1 MSSTKILLFTANTS
15 MSINITSCLC
25 KAGFLVVPAAHGIGA
40 LDIIHSEKPVLIILD
55 MELPGLNSL
64 AIIRLLRAEE
74 VNPRIPVI
82 LFGAN
87 ANEEE
92 VLLGLEV
99 GADLCLLEAFNPL
112 VFAAR
117 VRSLIRRSEQS
128 NMQRA

>member
-1 MSSTKILLFTANTS
+1 MSSNKILLFTADTF
-15 MSINITSCLC
+15 MRINITSCLC
-25 KAGFLVVPAAHGIGA
+25 NAGFLVMPVAHGIGA
-40 LDIIHSEKPVLIILD
+40 LDIIHSETPVLIILD
-55 MELPGLNSL
+55 MELPDVNSL
-64 AIIRLLRAEE
+64 AIIRFLRAEE

-112 VFAAR
+112 VFVAR

-128 NMQRA
+128 NMHRA

>member
-1 MSSTKILLFTANTS
+1 MPSNKILLFTADTS
-15 MSINITSCLC
+15 MRINITSCLY

-40 LDIIHSEKPVLIILD
+40 LDIIHNEKPVLIILD

-74 VNPRIPVI
+74 VNLRIPVI
-82 LFGAN
+82 MFGVN

-112 VFAAR
+112 VFVAR

-128 NMQRA
+128 NMQCV